1 MSLYNFPLSWKYA
14 LENTNTLH
22 PSCCG
27 VRIKLLPFFF
37 ILNISK
43 LSLSISQTLNIQ
55 KKYCEN
61 CEREN
66 LVVGRL
72 KEPWGGEF
80 YEVLITEKSFVWDL
94 RVLKN
99 LLRTFFKESQSFL
112 AQTEVFVTQVLVWD
126 CLASL

>member
-1 MSLYNFPLSWKYA
+1 M
-14 LENTNTLH
+14 
-22 PSCCG
+22 
-27 VRIKLLPFFF
+27 RIKLLPFFF

-66 LVVGRL
+66 LVVGRW

-99 LLRTFFKESQSFL
+99 LLRTFFKESQ
-112 AQTEVFVTQVLVWD
+112 
-126 CLASL
+126 